1 MEMNA
6 GGPVAGNEAAEVIRY
21 YDLWRRIANFIGNGP
36 YDEADWDSGRL
47 YFRSDYSEKLKK
59 WPQWAELGDWAA
71 WIIAPNPEGYI
82 CVLNSL
88 KHERESE
95 RTERI
100 EVMFS
105 RFSDAGKYVIF
116 RMGDSIRSRSDIRL
130 KTLFVNR
137 EARGLDSRIRVE
149 PAGREVIDFLTTE
162 RPTLAKDYAEKHL
175 KRYALDDDPDSYGF
189 ALDSEQPRMGVLA
202 LSFEE
207 LTAALLDG
215 MPENITSQ
223 VALWQE

>member
-1 MEMNA
+1 VEMDV
-6 GGPVAGNEAAEVIRY
+6 GGPVAGTEPAEVIRY

-36 YDEADWDSGRL
+36 YDEADWEDDRL
-47 YFRSDYSEKLKK
+47 YFRSDYSEKLKE
-59 WPQWAELGDWAA
+59 WPKWAEFGDWAA
-71 WIIAPNPEGYI
+71 WIVAPNPKGYI

-88 KHERESE
+88 KHEREAE

-105 RFSDAGKYVIF
+105 RFSDAGKYVIL

-130 KTLFVNR
+130 KTLFVNW

-149 PAGREVIDFLTTE
+149 PTGREVIDFLTTE
-162 RPTLAKDYAEKHL
+162 RPTLEKDYAEKHL
-175 KRYALDDDPDSYGF
+175 KRYALDDDPGSYGF

-215 MPENITSQ
+215 MPESITSK
-223 VALWQE
+223 VALWSH